1 MRCRRPVRRGHRLGT
16 DRALYEALGRLAPS
30 PIVELN
36 GAVASRWRWGLPL
49 RSGWSTT
56 WSPAGQLA
64 ASHLLPSV
72 RGELLTRLGR
82 TDEARAE
89 LTHALHLCGNTRER
103 TVLERKL
110 TEIG

>member
-1 MRCRRPVRRGHRLGT
+1 M
-16 DRALYEALGRLAPS
+16 ALGPAAALRVVDDL
-30 PIVELN
+30 
-36 GAVASRWRWGLPL
+36 VA
-49 RSGWSTT
+49 T
-56 WSPAGQLA
+56 GQLA